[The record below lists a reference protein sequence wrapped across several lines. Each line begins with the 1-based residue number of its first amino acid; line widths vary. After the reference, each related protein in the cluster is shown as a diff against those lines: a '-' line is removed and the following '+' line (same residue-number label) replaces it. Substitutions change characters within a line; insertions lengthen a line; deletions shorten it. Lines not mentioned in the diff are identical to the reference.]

1 MFKRKYRVETIVTQ
15 KNGLVYKTS
24 HIAKMSRKEAEKLAN
39 TKKIGVLDTTKGYK
53 WIVYNVID
61 LQERGET
68 LFFFVKGDEV
78 ANSGNC
84 ALVR

>member
-1 MFKRKYRVETIVTQ
+1 MFKRKYKVETIVTQ

-61 LQERGET
+61 LQKLIFCR
-68 LFFFVKGDEV
+68 LISCPV
-78 ANSGNC
+78 
-84 ALVR
+84 

>member
-39 TKKIGVLDTTKGYK
+39 TKKIALSDTTKGDK
-53 WIVYNVID
+53 CIVYNVIA
-61 LQERGET
+61 LQKLISCR
-68 LFFFVKGDEV
+68 LISCPV
-78 ANSGNC
+78 
-84 ALVR
+84 